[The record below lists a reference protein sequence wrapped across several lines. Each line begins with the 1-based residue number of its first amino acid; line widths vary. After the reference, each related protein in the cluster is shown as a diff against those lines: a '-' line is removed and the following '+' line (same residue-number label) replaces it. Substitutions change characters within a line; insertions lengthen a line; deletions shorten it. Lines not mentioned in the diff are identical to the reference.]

1 MGTILV
7 TGGAGYVGS
16 HVIPGL
22 LDRGHHVVV
31 FDNLHRGHLSSID
44 RFGIEFVEGDL
55 NDSQAL
61 QELFSVHRFDAILH
75 FAALA
80 YVGES
85 VFRPDLYY
93 RVNVAGTLNLLEIA
107 LHATP
112 SQLPSFVF
120 SSSCAVFGVP
130 DRLPLAESSSKLPI
144 SPYGRS
150 KLVGEWLLKDFGKA
164 FGLRSIVLRYFNAAG
179 ADLVHRLGER
189 HLPETHLIPLAIT
202 AARGGSPLTLFG
214 ADFDTSDG
222 SAIRDFIHVC
232 DLADA
237 HLLALDHLLAGGP
250 SQDFNLGTGSGVSV
264 RDLVHAVETELQAK
278 VPTRE
283 APRRPGDPAA
293 LVCDPTKAQNLLGWK
308 PKLSSLTQIVAD
320 AAAWDQCNHTYSN
333 QELTHVSA

>member
-7 TGGAGYVGS
+7 TGGTGYVGS

-22 LDRGHHVVV
+22 VGRGHHVVV

-44 RFGIEFVEGDL
+44 HFGIEFFEGDL
-55 NDSQAL
+55 NDNQAL
-61 QELFSVHRFDAILH
+61 RTLFSLHRFDAILH

-85 VFRPDLYY
+85 VFSPDLYY
-93 RVNVAGTLNLLEIA
+93 RVNVAGMLNLLESA
-107 LHATP
+107 LHASP
-112 SQLPSFVF
+112 SELPPLVF
-120 SSSCAVFGVP
+120 SSSCSVFGVP
-130 DRLPLAESSSKLPI
+130 DRLPLAESSAKLPI

-150 KLVGEWLLKDFGKA
+150 KLVGEWLLNDFGQA
-164 FGLRSIVLRYFNAAG
+164 FGLRSVVLRYFNAAG
-179 ADLVHRLGER
+179 ADLRNGLGER
-189 HLPETHLIPLAIT
+189 HLPETHLIPLAIA

-214 ADFDTSDG
+214 ADFDTPDG

-237 HLLALDHLLAGGP
+237 HLLALDHLLAGGC

-264 RDLVHAVETELQAK
+264 LELVQAVETELQAK
-278 VPTRE
+278 VPTRA

-293 LVCDPTKAQNLLGWK
+293 LVCDPTKAQNILGWK

-320 AAAWDQCNHTYSN
+320 AAAWDQCNNTYN
-333 QELTHVSA
+333 TQELNHVSA